1 MSKLMQPPADHPLE
15 DKQISITG
23 SENAE
28 ESLSNTEES
37 SDKLTKPNLEEIRT
51 AGF

>member
-1 MSKLMQPPADHPLE
+1 MQPPADHPLE
-15 DKQISITG
+15 DKQITISG
-23 SENAE
+23 SETAE
-28 ESLSNTEES
+28 DSLSNAEES